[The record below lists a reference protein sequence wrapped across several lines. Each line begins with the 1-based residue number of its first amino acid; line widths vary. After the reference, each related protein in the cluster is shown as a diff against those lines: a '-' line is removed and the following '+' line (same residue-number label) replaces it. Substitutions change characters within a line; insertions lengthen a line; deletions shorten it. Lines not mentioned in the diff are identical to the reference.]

1 MDNLV
6 SIYYGGTVER
16 DRYGYVELV
25 DMQSVP
31 VLFNERPSF
40 SELTA
45 RAREEVH
52 CRRDDGIIVE
62 GVLHL
67 GYPPNMLRKMIPI
80 GCADQWDNYVRS
92 AMKSQFQSLD
102 VVVQRVLVDPIPLGL
117 SPSMGEQAY
126 FEPPVLERD
135 VDAEVPPTVP
145 DAQSAPNDVAHP
157 PQEIPLTQNHPSKCQ
172 LGVLF
177 FFET

>member
-1 MDNLV
+1 
-6 SIYYGGTVER
+6 VER
-16 DRYGYVELV
+16 DRYGYVEFI

-31 VLFNERPSF
+31 VLFNEKPSF

-45 RAREEVH
+45 RTREEVH
-52 CRRDDGIIVE
+52 CHGDDGIIVE

-67 GYPPNMLRKMIPI
+67 GLPPNMLRKMIPI

-102 VVVQRVLVDPIPLGL
+102 VVVHRVLVDPIPLGL
-117 SPSMGEQAY
+117 SPPMGEQTY
-126 FEPPVLERD
+126 FEPPVPERD
-135 VDAEVPPTVP
+135 VDAEVPPTVL

-172 LGVLF
+172 LGIILSL
-177 FFET
+177 